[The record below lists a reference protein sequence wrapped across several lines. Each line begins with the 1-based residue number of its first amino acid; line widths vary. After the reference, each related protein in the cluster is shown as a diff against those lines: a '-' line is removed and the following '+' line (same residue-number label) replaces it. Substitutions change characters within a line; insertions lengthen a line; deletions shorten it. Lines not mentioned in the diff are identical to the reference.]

1 MDGKAQGRFP
11 CEVVSML
18 PIEMFET
25 TEYFEKL
32 NDKAQGRF
40 PCEVVSML
48 PIEMFETSE
57 YFEKMWSEGFVL

>member
-1 MDGKAQGRFP
+1 MD
-11 CEVVSML
+11 S
-18 PIEMFET
+18 
-25 TEYFEKL
+25 FEKL